1 MRNRTLTGYAATVGL
16 GPGETFE
23 RYEIEERIGR
33 GGMGEV
39 YRALDTRLLRKVAIK
54 VIRPDRT
61 DWEEAIARLFR
72 EARAAAAFQHPNA
85 VAIYDLGQVE
95 GTFFI
100 VMELVRGRTLRGYI
114 GPGTAPLDM
123 KLRWLV
129 GIARALS
136 AAHEAGIVHRDVKPG
151 NIMITSEGVAKVL
164 DFGLAKPIDDTESV
178 TKVGY
183 LLGTPRYMSPEQ
195 REGTEADAR
204 SDQYAFG
211 LTAYELLTGT
221 HAESRA
227 DGVAGLTR
235 LVPGLTVAMAQ
246 VIERT
251 LQDDPA
257 HRYPSMA
264 AAANA
269 LETASGVQPTTSA
282 RLRTSSSRAPAR
294 TTSEAPSTEQRLLMP
309 RIPRL
314 IGDSGSSI
322 VSSKRPGRGPLVMT
336 SPFQSSSSSSGSSGS
351 IPPDPPST
359 IAPPELR
366 RSAST
371 KPPNAAIPTIGS
383 EPPTEGVEETL
394 RLQAHGAVAIA
405 LALGDQFGEGL
416 GEARYT
422 VALTPLPGPP
432 GQTKRD
438 STAFQLRLVP
448 GDPRHAEL
456 EVGLVIPSTGS
467 AELRTYD
474 YVGMLHA
481 SMYGR
486 GPAVN
491 RATYEKFLST
501 LKAVLKTNGVESYT
515 LVAPPYELVHLM
527 RR

>member
-1 MRNRTLTGYAATVGL
+1 MGL

-151 NIMITSEGVAKVL
+151 NIMITSDGVAKVL

-221 HAESRA
+221 HAETRA

-235 LVPGLTVAMAQ
+235 LVPGLTVGMAQ
-246 VIERT
+246 VVERT
-251 LQDDPA
+251 LEEDPA
-257 HRYPSMA
+257 RRYPSMA
-264 AAANA
+264 AVANA
-269 LETASGVQPTTSA
+269 LEMSAGLPSTTSQ
-282 RLRTSSSRAPAR
+282 RLRSSRAP
-294 TTSEAPSTEQRLLMP
+294 SLPEPPSAENRFPFP
-309 RIPRL
+309 RIPR
-314 IGDSGSSI
+314 IGGDSSV
-322 VSSKRPGRGPLVMT
+322 VSSRRPGRGPQVMA
-336 SPFQSSSSSSGSSGS
+336 SPFAAPSSSSSGSVA
-351 IPPDPPST
+351 PDPPST

-366 RSAST
+366 RNAST
-371 KPPNAAIPTIGS
+371 KPPDQIPTLSPKGASGLPDLGS

-394 RLQAHGAVAIA
+394 RLQAHGAIAIA
-405 LALGDQFGEGL
+405 MALGESFVDGL
-416 GEARYT
+416 GEARYS
-422 VALTPLPGPP
+422 VSLTPLAGPP

-438 STAFQLRLVP
+438 SSAFQLRLVP

-491 RATYEKFLST
+491 RATYEAFLTT
-501 LKAVLKTNGVESYT
+501 LKGVLKTNGIESYT
-515 LVAPPYELVHLM
+515 LVAPPYELVQLM

>member
-1 MRNRTLTGYAATVGL
+1 MGL

-195 REGTEADAR
+195 REGAEADAR

-227 DGVAGLTR
+227 DGVMGLTR

-246 VIERT
+246 VVDRT
-251 LQDDPA
+251 LQEDPA
-257 HRYPSMA
+257 RRYPSMA

-269 LETASGVQPTTSA
+269 LEMAAGLPSTTST
-282 RLRTSSSRAPAR
+282 RLRTNSSRAPAMPAH
-294 TTSEAPSTEQRLLMP
+294 EPGSTEQRLLFP

-314 IGDSGSSI
+314 GVDSSVI
-322 VSSKRPGRGPLVMT
+322 SSKRPGRGPLVMA
-336 SPFQSSSSSSGSSGS
+336 SPFSAPGSSSSSSGS

-366 RSAST
+366 RANAST
-371 KPPNAAIPTIGS
+371 KPPDQLPTLAPRELGS
-383 EPPTEGVEETL
+383 DPPTAEVEETL

-405 LALGDQFGEGL
+405 MALGDQFGDGL
-416 GEARYT
+416 GEGRYT

-456 EVGLVIPSTGS
+456 EVGLVIPATGS

-491 RATYEKFLST
+491 RATYESFLT
-501 LKAVLKTNGVESYT
+501 ALKGVLKTNGVESYT
-515 LVAPPYELVHLM
+515 LVAPPFELVQLM
-527 RR
+527 RRG

>member
-1 MRNRTLTGYAATVGL
+1 VGL

-100 VMELVRGRTLRGYI
+100 VMELVRGRTLRGYV

-204 SDQYAFG
+204 SDQYAYG

-221 HAESRA
+221 HAETRA

-235 LVPGLTVAMAQ
+235 LVPGLTVPMAQ

-257 HRYPSMA
+257 RRYPSMV

-269 LETASGVQPTTSA
+269 LEMASGVPMTAST
-282 RLRTSSSRAPAR
+282 RLRSSSSRAPAR
-294 TTSEAPSTEQRLLMP
+294 TASEAPSTEQRLLMP

-322 VSSKRPGRGPLVMT
+322 VSSKRPGRGPLVME
-336 SPFQSSSSSSGSSGS
+336 SPFQSSSSSSSGS

-366 RSAST
+366 RSSST
-371 KPPNAAIPTIGS
+371 RPPNQVPTLSPSDVIS

-405 LALGDQFGEGL
+405 MALGDQFGEGL

-456 EVGLVIPSTGS
+456 EVGLVIPATGS

-491 RATYEKFLST
+491 RATYENFLTT
-501 LKAVLKTNGVESYT
+501 LKTVLKTNGVESYT
-515 LVAPPYELVHLM
+515 LVAPPYELVQLM

>member
-1 MRNRTLTGYAATVGL
+1 MGL

-100 VMELVRGRTLRGYI
+100 VMELVRGRTLRGYV

-123 KLRWLV
+123 KLKWLV

-151 NIMITSEGVAKVL
+151 NIMITSEGIAKVL
-164 DFGLAKPIDDTESV
+164 DFGLAKPIDDTEAV

-211 LTAYELLTGT
+211 LTAYELLTGS
-221 HAESRA
+221 HAENREGGAS
-227 DGVAGLTR
+227 GLTR
-235 LVPGLTVAMAQ
+235 LVGGLTLGMAQ
-246 VIERT
+246 VVERT
-251 LQDDPA
+251 LEEDPSR
-257 HRYPSMA
+257 RYPSMA

-269 LETASGVQPTTSA
+269 LELAAGLPSTTST
-282 RLRTSSSRAPAR
+282 RLRSSRAPS
-294 TTSEAPSTEQRLLMP
+294 TSEPPSTENRFLFP

-314 IGDSGSSI
+314 SADSSAAE
-322 VSSKRPGRGPLVMT
+322 SKRPGRGPNVMA
-336 SPFQSSSSSSGSSGS
+336 SPFATPSSSSSSS
-351 IPPDPPST
+351 IIPDPPST

-366 RSAST
+366 KNAST
-371 KPPNAAIPTIGS
+371 RPPDQIPTLPPTTRELGS
-383 EPPTEGVEETL
+383 EPPTAEVEETL

-405 LALGDQFGEGL
+405 MALGDSFGEGL
-416 GEARYT
+416 GEAKYT

-432 GQTKRD
+432 GATKRD

-491 RATYEKFLST
+491 RATYESFLT
-501 LKAVLKTNGVESYT
+501 KLRGLLKANGVESYT
-515 LVAPPYELVHLM
+515 LVAPPYELVQLM

>member
-1 MRNRTLTGYAATVGL
+1 MRNGALTGYSAIVGL

-227 DGVAGLTR
+227 DGVPGLTR

-251 LQDDPA
+251 LQEDPA
-257 HRYPSMA
+257 LRYPSMA

-269 LETASGVQPTTSA
+269 LEMASGVPMTTSA
-282 RLRTSSSRAPAR
+282 RLRTSSSRAPSR

-336 SPFQSSSSSSGSSGS
+336 SPFQSSSSSSGS

-366 RSAST
+366 RSSST
-371 KPPNAAIPTIGS
+371 RPPNEPRLANLGGS

-394 RLQAHGAVAIA
+394 RLQAHGAVAISMS
-405 LALGDQFGEGL
+405 LGDQFGEGL
-416 GEARYT
+416 GDARYT

-432 GQTKRD
+432 GQTNRD
-438 STAFQLRLVP
+438 SSAFQLRLVP

-491 RATYEKFLST
+491 RATYERFLTT
-501 LKAVLKTNGVESYT
+501 LKGVLKANGVESYT
-515 LVAPPYELVHLM
+515 LVAPPYELVQLM

>member
-1 MRNRTLTGYAATVGL
+1 
-16 GPGETFE
+16 
-23 RYEIEERIGR
+23 
-33 GGMGEV
+33 MGEV

-85 VAIYDLGQVE
+85 VAIYDLGQVD

-114 GPGTAPLDM
+114 GPGTAPLEM
-123 KLRWLV
+123 KLTWLT

-195 REGTEADAR
+195 REGSEADAR

-221 HAESRA
+221 HAESRV
-227 DGVAGLTR
+227 DGVVGLTR
-235 LVPGLTVAMAQ
+235 LVPGLTVSMAQ
-246 VIERT
+246 VIDRT

-257 HRYPSMA
+257 RRYPSMA
-264 AAANA
+264 SAASALEMAAGLPTATSTRLRSANA
-269 LETASGVQPTTSA
+269 RASVGPE
-282 RLRTSSSRAPAR
+282 PG
-294 TTSEAPSTEQRLLMP
+294 STEQRLLFP

-314 IGDSGSSI
+314 AGDSS
-322 VSSKRPGRGPLVMT
+322 VASSKRPGRGPLVMA
-336 SPFQSSSSSSGSSGS
+336 SPFAQSSASSSSSGS

-366 RSAST
+366 RST
-371 KPPNAAIPTIGS
+371 RPPDQIPTLSPKEIVS
-383 EPPTEGVEETL
+383 EPPTAEVEETL

-405 LALGDQFGEGL
+405 MALGDAFNDGL
-416 GEARYT
+416 GEGRYT

-456 EVGLVIPSTGS
+456 EVGLVIPATGS

-491 RATYEKFLST
+491 RATYEGFLTT
-501 LKAVLKTNGVESYT
+501 LKGVLKANGVESYT
-515 LVAPPYELVHLM
+515 LVAPPFELVQLM